1 MFMPQ
6 GALSDGRPL
15 LMAVAPAAT
24 AKVKAAAAAAM
35 AAGLSAAL
43 RPDGMVNNMLK
54 EGYMLQWRAVHC
66 MAYMVGLGRMHSIC
80 ASPGCGAPAFRG
92 LSDQDA
98 CVMRLITHAMC
109 VCQAALDAV
118 CGATSAAHLM
128 AYDALLQSWNAAGAT
143 LQFCT
148 KVMRSCFAAWA
159 GHTPWGLHLCEVGPI
174 VWRSIKRLCCAMQ
187 WLNDPKTLQR
197 VSTYLPAQFEVVD
210 PATQPRFARNTIF
223 DDVSEAIA
231 KVGLR
236 AADLLAAQPD

>member
-54 EGYMLQWRAVHC
+54 EGYMLQWRAVHS
-66 MAYMVGLGRMHSIC
+66 MAYMVGLGFRPSSHLL
-80 ASPGCGAPAFRG
+80 SPWCGAPASRC
-92 LSDQDA
+92 LSDQEA
-98 CVMRLITHAMC
+98 CMLRLVTHAAC

-118 CGATSAAHLM
+118 CSATSAAHLM
-128 AYDALLQSWNAAGAT
+128 AYNALLPAWNAAGAT

-148 KVMRSCFAAWA
+148 KVMRWIDAAWTVRA
-159 GHTPWGLHLCEVGPI
+159 PWTEHAVVSRAHCVVEHQ
-174 VWRSIKRLCCAMQ
+174 A
-187 WLNDPKTLQR
+187 TLPCNA
-197 VSTYLPAQFEVVD
+197 VAE
-210 PATQPRFARNTIF
+210 
-223 DDVSEAIA
+223 
-231 KVGLR
+231 
-236 AADLLAAQPD
+236 